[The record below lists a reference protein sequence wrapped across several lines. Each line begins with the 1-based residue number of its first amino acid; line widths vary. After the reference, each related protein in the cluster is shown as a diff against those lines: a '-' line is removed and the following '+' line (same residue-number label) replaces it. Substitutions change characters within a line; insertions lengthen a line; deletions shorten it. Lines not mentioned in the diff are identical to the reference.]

1 LMGVVDLE
9 FDKRTP
15 QKTTQKTNI
24 NVLNEWKSVEKLSII
39 MNLKL

>member
-1 LMGVVDLE
+1 MCSYFLMGVVDLE

-24 NVLNEWKSVEKLSII
+24 NVLNE
-39 MNLKL
+39 